1 MFLRILKKDIK
12 RKKTMNIIMLVFI
25 ILASMFVASGLN
37 NVITIANGTNY
48 FFDQTGLGDYIAARK
63 GSGSSTETFD
73 DILPTIGE
81 IKSYRVDEVIFA
93 TKETVETEKGEQ

>member
-1 MFLRILKKDIK
+1 
-12 RKKTMNIIMLVFI
+12 
-25 ILASMFVASGLN
+25 MFVASGLN

-48 FFDQTGLGDYIAARK
+48 FFDQAGLGDYIAARK

-81 IKSYRVDEVIFA
+81 IKS
-93 TKETVETEKGEQ
+93 

>member
-1 MFLRILKKDIK
+1 
-12 RKKTMNIIMLVFI
+12 MLVFI

-48 FFDQTGLGDYIAARK
+48 FFDQAGLGDYIAARK
-63 GSGSSTETFD
+63 GSQGSYDKFD

-81 IKSYRVDEVIFA
+81 IKSYRVDDLRTF
-93 TKETVETEKGEQ
+93 

>member
-48 FFDQTGLGDYIAARK
+48 FFLQPLPCIAPRSAHR
-63 GSGSSTETFD
+63 GATWRY
-73 DILPTIGE
+73 LP
-81 IKSYRVDEVIFA
+81 
-93 TKETVETEKGEQ
+93 

>member
-1 MFLRILKKDIK
+1 
-12 RKKTMNIIMLVFI
+12 MLVFI

-48 FFDQTGLGDYIAARK
+48 FFDQAGLGDYIAARK
-63 GSGSSTETFD
+63 GSGSSTEAFD

-81 IKSYRVDEVIFA
+81 IKSYRVDDLR
-93 TKETVETEKGEQ
+93 T